1 MEDPQQLVEPTK
13 QMNDLEVPPFLE
25 FSLWNMVDFRPQLWQ
40 FDWGYIN
47 QVGLEMGEFTSN
59 FNDGLNRQ
67 NFGFNY
73 QHFGLSNIIQNQQL
87 LGENNLQIKLDG

>member
-1 MEDPQQLVEPTK
+1 
-13 QMNDLEVPPFLE
+13 
-25 FSLWNMVDFRPQLWQ
+25 
-40 FDWGYIN
+40 
-47 QVGLEMGEFTSN
+47 MGEFTSN
-59 FNDGLNRQ
+59 FNDGLNQQ